1 MHIKNGVVKDMKLE
15 IIDLRKEYGQKKA
28 LDGIS
33 LTLEAGIY
41 GILGANGAGKSTML
55 NILTDNILRT
65 SGQVLC
71 DGTEILKLGKAYRE
85 KLGYMPQQQ
94 GGYEQMTG
102 KAFLLYM
109 ASLKGVPRKHAKVQ
123 VDELLNRVNLSD
135 VSRKRIGSYSGG
147 MRQRLMLAQALLG
160 NPEMIILDEPTAGL
174 DPKERIRMRNFIT
187 ELSKDKI
194 VIFAT
199 HIVSDIE
206 CIADDVIILHDG
218 KIVRNDTPQNLI
230 DEIKTHIFEIRC
242 NKSDI
247 DKLKNKY
254 PYGNIIQKRDGLV
267 YRIAEEHIPE
277 GFYSVNEDINLE
289 DVYMYHIGRRE
300 K

>member
-1 MHIKNGVVKDMKLE
+1 MKLE
-15 IIDLRKEYGQKKA
+15 IVELRKEYGQKKA
-28 LDGIS
+28 LDGVS
-33 LTLEAGIY
+33 LTLSAGIY
-41 GILGANGAGKSTML
+41 GILGENGAGKSTLL
-55 NILTDNILRT
+55 NLLTDNITRT
-65 SGQVLC
+65 SGQVLW
-71 DGTEILKLGKAYRE
+71 DGMDILELGKGYRA

-109 ASLKGVPRKHAKVQ
+109 ASLKGVPKQQAKLQ
-123 VDELLNRVNLSD
+123 VEELLERVNLAD

-206 CIADDVIILHDG
+206 CIADDVILLHDG
-218 KIVRNDTPQNLI
+218 KIVRNETPQKLI
-230 DEIKTHIFEIRC
+230 DEIKEYIFEMQC
-242 NKSDI
+242 NKADI
-247 DKLKNKY
+247 DDLKIKY
-254 PYGNIIQKRDGLV
+254 PYGNVIQKRDGLV
-267 YRIAEEHIPE
+267 YRIAEEKRPE
-277 GFYSVNEDINLE
+277 GFYLVDEDINLE
-289 DVYMYHIGRRE
+289 DVYMYHIGRKE
-300 K
+300 KGK